1 MNIEFEFIA
10 IIYLLGV
17 FILILPRFLNE
28 NSNLVIILKNLSIW
42 VLIILIVFSII
53 YFFDLF

>member
-10 IIYLLGV
+10 IIYLIGV
-17 FILILPRFLNE
+17 FILVLPRFLNE
-28 NSNLVIILKNLSIW
+28 NSNLVIFFKNLSIW
-42 VLIILIVFSII
+42 ILIILIVFTII

>member
-28 NSNLVIILKNLSIW
+28 NSNLVIFFKNLSIW
-42 VLIILIVFSII
+42 ILIILIVFTII

>member
-17 FILILPRFLNE
+17 FMLILPRFLNE
-28 NSNLVIILKNLSIW
+28 NSNLVIFFKNLSIW
-42 VLIILIVFSII
+42 ILIILIVFTII